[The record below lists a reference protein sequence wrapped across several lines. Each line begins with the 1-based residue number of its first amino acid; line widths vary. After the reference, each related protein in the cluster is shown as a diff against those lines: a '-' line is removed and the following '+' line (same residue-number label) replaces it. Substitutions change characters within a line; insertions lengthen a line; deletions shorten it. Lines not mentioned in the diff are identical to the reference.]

1 MTDQNEYSES
11 GLSSYPD
18 HNEDWNEEKEG
29 LAFSIL
35 RRGATEPGGP
45 YTEEQILQ
53 MLNEDK
59 ISKKDYVFF
68 QGLSDWRPLEDVFEI
83 HEKINH
89 FIDDGQDKYKLG
101 EAFREVSNVLTHN
114 EEIYYIAVQNRAGI
128 LTKTRQCAIIT
139 NRHLFHLT
147 EKRVGYELE
156 AHSWRSISNTKM
168 LDDKKD
174 VGTFSFL
181 IENERRVDIPGI
193 PMAQV
198 RRLFELSCEMKD

>member
-1 MTDQNEYSES
+1 MTDLQEQGDSP
-11 GLSSYPD
+11 LSNYPD
-18 HNEDWNEEKEG
+18 HSENWDEELG
-29 LAFSIL
+29 LSFSIL

-45 YTEEQILQ
+45 YTEEQILS
-53 MLNEDK
+53 MLREDE

-101 EAFREVSNVLTHN
+101 EAFREVSNVLSPN
-114 EEIYYIAVQNRAGI
+114 EEIYYIAVQNRVGI
-128 LTKTRQCAIIT
+128 LTKTRQCVIIT
-139 NRHLFHLT
+139 NKHLYHLT

-156 AHSWRSISNTKM
+156 AHSWNTISNTKM
-168 LDDKKD
+168 QDDRKD

-181 IENERRVDIPGI
+181 INNERRVDVPSI
-193 PMAQV
+193 PMPQV
-198 RRLFELSCEMKD
+198 RRLFELSCEMKS